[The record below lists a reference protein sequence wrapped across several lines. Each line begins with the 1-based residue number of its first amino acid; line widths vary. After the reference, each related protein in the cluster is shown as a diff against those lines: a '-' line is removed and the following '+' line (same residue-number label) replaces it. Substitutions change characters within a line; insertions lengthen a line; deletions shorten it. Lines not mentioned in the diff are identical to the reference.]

1 MFFSQWWYNNF
12 NLAAKCHS
20 PHACFSPCKD
30 LRSSRITTGNSDFAE
45 CRKLCRV
52 ANHGHSAKRLF
63 AECQTTHSANISLP
77 SVCLSAKISTQQ
89 RAVLGKGWPGQT
101 ASVVVPFA
109 ECPAVRHSAKEPPLP
124 SAKHSAKACHVA
136 GLGSARATAFAE
148 CQVDRHSA
156 KSSLPSA
163 NPSTRQSV
171 IFFLIFLPKFFVGP

>member
-1 MFFSQWWYNNF
+1 MRAMETFWPMWQF
-12 NLAAKCHS
+12 AALWGCLLPTLKMT
-20 PHACFSPCKD
+20 PCLGSD
-30 LRSSRITTGNSDFAE
+30 AAWSRLSCEAANQTPLVYSHYGNSYFAE
-45 CRKLCRV
+45 CRKICRV

-124 SAKHSAKACHVA
+124 SARWA
-136 GLGSARATAFAE
+136 G
-148 CQVDRHSA
+148 
-156 KSSLPSA
+156 
-163 NPSTRQSV
+163 TRQSPLCRV
-171 IFFLIFLPKFFVGP
+171 PTLALGKM